1 MDVLEANK
9 RDFIAMVA
17 LYNTIQNIKNIFVPK
32 LEAGE
37 RFRTYYYDEKTGTY
51 EVGNQ
56 EGYVAIRESTNAVKF
71 LLGVD
76 LILQQ
81 SVTKNLLKKLLRL
94 LTEMTTS
101 FILLILRRD
110 QRILS
115 HQIRKWSG

>member
-9 RDFIAMVA
+9 RDFLAMVA

-56 EGYVAIRESTNAVKF
+56 EGYVAIRESTNAVK
-71 LLGVD
+71 LVQRLGGFSQRNFEE
-76 LILQQ
+76 IK
-81 SVTKNLLKKLLRL
+81 SWAKK
-94 LTEMTTS
+94 
-101 FILLILRRD
+101 
-110 QRILS
+110 
-115 HQIRKWSG
+115 